1 MRVRL
6 LSLLKTFAYEM
17 NLYFSEPLQRKNA
30 LNHTKNVHTEMFDI
44 EENCR
49 LQLNV
54 NKIQRNKTTTKKGNN
69 LYVQTQRFKDN

>member
-1 MRVRL
+1 
-6 LSLLKTFAYEM
+6 
-17 NLYFSEPLQRKNA
+17 
-30 LNHTKNVHTEMFDI
+30 MFDI

>member
-1 MRVRL
+1 M
-6 LSLLKTFAYEM
+6 KWTCI
-17 NLYFSEPLQRKNA
+17 FSEPLQRKNA

-44 EENCR
+44 EENWR

>member
-1 MRVRL
+1 M
-6 LSLLKTFAYEM
+6 KWTGI
-17 NLYFSEPLQRKNA
+17 FSEPLQRKNA

-44 EENCR
+44 EVNCR

>member
-1 MRVRL
+1 
-6 LSLLKTFAYEM
+6 
-17 NLYFSEPLQRKNA
+17 
-30 LNHTKNVHTEMFDI
+30 MFDI

-69 LYVQTQRFKDN
+69 LYVQPQRFKDN